1 MADPVWSVDV
11 YNSTTIDVFIDDDNG
26 WEYFKYSITD
36 PDGTLVEMI
45 DYSTSQDVSFSD
57 LEPGTLYKIMMS
69 WSSSTTGEGNYDT
82 IYAQTWFL
90 DRWSWKKSNGDAT
103 RTQTSAAKTA
113 IDDGGETSAFSY
125 LVWNDLVEKV
135 YEALVCVNASWDSE
149 FLTRAHTKMTEDDKV
164 LTAARFNS
172 VRYNIERYVD
182 TGLLTVYTGDLVYGW
197 YFEWLTDAL
206 NTFIDS
212 INGEL

>member
-1 MADPVWSVDV
+1 
-11 YNSTTIDVFIDDDNG
+11 
-26 WEYFKYSITD
+26 
-36 PDGTLVEMI
+36 
-45 DYSTSQDVSFSD
+45 
-57 LEPGTLYKIMMS
+57 
-69 WSSSTTGEGNYDT
+69 
-82 IYAQTWFL
+82 
-90 DRWSWKKSNGDAT
+90 
-103 RTQTSAAKTA
+103 
-113 IDDGGETSAFSY
+113 
-125 LVWNDLVEKV
+125 
-135 YEALVCVNASWDSE
+135 
-149 FLTRAHTKMTEDDKV
+149 MTEDDKV